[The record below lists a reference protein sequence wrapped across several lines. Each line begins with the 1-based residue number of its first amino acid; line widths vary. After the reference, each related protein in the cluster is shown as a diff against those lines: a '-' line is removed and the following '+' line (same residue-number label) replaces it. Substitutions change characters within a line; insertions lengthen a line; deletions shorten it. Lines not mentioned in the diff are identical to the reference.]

1 MASYRLDELAQRVG
15 GVVRGNPQR
24 LLSGVATL
32 EDAGADDLSFL
43 TNRRY
48 RAAALHS
55 AAGALLV
62 ARGTDLAG
70 RDLLEVEEPYPALAR
85 ILELYHPPAPPRPG
99 VSPDASVAEDV
110 RLGEGATI
118 EPFAVVA
125 PGCELG
131 AGVVVGAGAV
141 VGAGCRIGDG
151 SELRPGVVL
160 YPGTEVG
167 SRCLLHSGVVLG
179 ADGYGFATSKG
190 RHIKIRQVGKVVVED
205 EVEIGAN
212 SCVDRAMLGE
222 TRIGEGSKIDD
233 LVMVAHGVRLGPHAL
248 LAAQAG
254 IAGSSRIGRHATLAG
269 QAGVAGHLK
278 LGDEVIVA
286 AKSAVFADIEGH
298 SFVAGI
304 PAVDHRRW
312 KRSQSIVQKLP
323 KLREELRR
331 LAAQIA
337 ELERRLEEEE

>member
-1 MASYRLDELAQRVG
+1 VASYRLDELAQRVG

-48 RAAALHS
+48 REAARRS

-62 ARGTDLAG
+62 ARGTDLGG

-85 ILELYHPPAPPRPG
+85 ILELYHPPPASRPG

-110 RLGEGATI
+110 LLGESVTI

-125 PGCELG
+125 AGCDLG
-131 AGVVVGAGAV
+131 DRVVVGAGAV
-141 VGAGCRIGDG
+141 VGAGCRIGSG
-151 SELRPGVVL
+151 TELRPGVVL

-179 ADGYGFATSKG
+179 ADGYGFATSGG

-205 EVEIGAN
+205 DVEIGAN

-233 LVMVAHGVRLGPHAL
+233 LVMVAHGVRLGAHAL

-254 IAGSSRIGRHATLAG
+254 IAGSSRLGRHATLAG

-286 AKSAVFADIEGH
+286 AKSAVFADIDGR

-331 LAAQIA
+331 LAARIA
-337 ELERRLEEEE
+337 ELERRLDEEG